1 MSKNIESMFIGL
13 SCTVAICMGLTVG
26 YAYVTHVI
34 TRKLEV
40 RIEQIHTH
48 TCRLEAKLDYPTTP
62 DCPVAPEDDR

>member
-1 MSKNIESMFIGL
+1 MKTVDLTILGVACAAALGLGVALGIIIDSTARIE
-13 SCTVAICMGLTVG
+13 
-26 YAYVTHVI
+26 
-34 TRKLEV
+34 K